1 MDVNHIDPYGTVTK
15 KFFDLD
21 NKTQEVLVELHQVAT
36 RQQLSGS
43 YYTKAYRIED
53 GTLVQEFNGAGVF
66 LNIPKTHGPSISAS
80 S

>member
-1 MDVNHIDPYGTVTK
+1 MTK

-21 NKTQEVLVELHQVAT
+21 NKTQEVLVELHQVGNADNNY
-36 RQQLSGS
+36 QGS

-53 GTLVQEFNGAGVF
+53 GTLVQDFNGAGAS
-66 LNIPKTHGPSISAS
+66 LTYRKTHGPSISAS